1 MYMPDITQGEALK
14 RLKEF
19 VGQFETKAEA
29 ARELEISQQY
39 LFDILAG
46 NRTVSDKVARKLGYR
61 KEVVYKK
68 IE

>member
-1 MYMPDITQGEALK
+1 MPDITQGEALK